1 MRRWEWC
8 DDADDSHGDA
18 NRTGEEQE
26 MSTHEREPAAGDRP
40 RNQDSPTASGTAAP
54 GKKPYSKPVL
64 SKYEQVYGIGLG
76 YA

>member
-1 MRRWEWC
+1 
-8 DDADDSHGDA
+8 
-18 NRTGEEQE
+18 